1 MKWER
6 ESEKER
12 EAKHKTCKEDAIMI
26 TNKIII
32 YKKIKTRNR
41 NLEISNPRIWMA
53 STENL
58 SYGDSTKYQ
67 GRTQMAVKLC
77 SQN

>member
-1 MKWER
+1 MRER
-6 ESEKER
+6 ERER

-32 YKKIKTRNR
+32 YKKIKPWNR

-53 STENL
+53 STKNL

-67 GRTQMAVKLC
+67 DRTEMAVKLC

>member
-1 MKWER
+1 MR
-6 ESEKER
+6 ER

-32 YKKIKTRNR
+32 YKKIKTWNP
-41 NLEISNPRIWMA
+41 NLKISNPRIWIA

-67 GRTQMAVKLC
+67 GRTQIAVKLC